1 MKVLLVNKFHYLK
14 GGSETYYFGLGKM
27 LQEKGCEVIYFSMK
41 DERNIPC
48 AQDKYFVEN
57 IDYNGKMSPVKVI
70 TASVKL
76 LYSLEA
82 KRKFEKLLRDE
93 KPDIIHLNIFQSQ
106 LTDSIVFAALKY
118 HIPIVYTAHD
128 LKAVCPSYLMM
139 NHGKI
144 CDKCIHGNYWHCIRT
159 KCMKNSRAKSLL
171 AAMEAETYR
180 IHRTYDKMN
189 LIICPSQH
197 HKRRLEQ
204 GRICDP
210 RILKYMPNFLPTGT
224 RFDAGD
230 STGPYYLYY
239 GRLSEEKGIMTL
251 LKAYNKAKVL
261 KPLYIVGAGPQESE
275 LRDYIQ
281 HHMKDKTV
289 KMLGYKTGDD
299 LKQIVSSAYCVIL
312 PSICCENAPYSIME
326 SQAMGRPVIVSDNGG
341 LPELVTEGVNGYI
354 FHGGDADDLCS
365 KLEKME
371 NSTFPGIE
379 ICHMAG
385 EKFSQEKYVLTLIS
399 EYKRLISRTDRN

>member
-14 GGSETYYFGLGKM
+14 GGSETYYFALGKM
-27 LQEKGCEVIYFSMK
+27 LKEKGCNVIYFSMK
-41 DERNIPC
+41 DDKNIPC
-48 AQDKYFVEN
+48 AQEKYFVNN
-57 IDYNGKMSPVKVI
+57 IDFNAKMSPVEVM
-70 TASVKL
+70 TASAKL

-106 LTDSIVFAALKY
+106 LTDSIVFAALKH

-144 CDKCIHGNYWHCIRT
+144 CDRCINGNYLHCVSS

-171 AAMEAETYR
+171 AALEAETYR
-180 IHRTYDKMN
+180 IHKTYDRMN

-197 HKRRLEQ
+197 HQKRLTQ

-210 RILKYMPNFLPTGT
+210 RILKYMPNFLPVGT
-224 RFDAGD
+224 TYHAGEPRG
-230 STGPYYLYY
+230 TYYLYY

-251 LKAYNKAKVL
+251 LQAFNKANVD
-261 KPLYIVGAGPQESE
+261 KPLYIVGAGPQETE

-281 HHMKDKTV
+281 HNMSGKTV
-289 KMLGYKTGDD
+289 KMLGYKTGDE

-326 SQAMGRPVIVSDNGG
+326 AQAMGRPAIVSDNGG

-354 FHGGDADDLCS
+354 FRGNDAIDLCS
-365 KLEKME
+365 KLELME
-371 NSTFPGIE
+371 HSTFPGIE
-379 ICHMAG
+379 ICQMAQ
-385 EKFSQEKYVLTLIS
+385 EKFSPEKYVLTLIS
-399 EYKRLISRTDRN
+399 EYKRLINRANHY

>member
-14 GGSETYYFGLGKM
+14 GGSETYYFALGKM
-27 LQEKGCEVIYFSMK
+27 LKEKGCDVIYFSMK
-41 DERNIPC
+41 DDKNIPC
-48 AQDKYFVEN
+48 EQEKYFVNN
-57 IDYNGKMSPVKVI
+57 IDFNAKMSPVKVI
-70 TASVKL
+70 TASAKL

-106 LTDSIVFAALKY
+106 LTDSIIFAAQKH

-144 CDKCIHGNYWHCIRT
+144 CDRCINGNYWHCVSS

-171 AAMEAETYR
+171 AALEAETYR
-180 IHRTYDKMN
+180 IHRTYDKMD

-197 HKRRLEQ
+197 HQRRLAQ
-204 GRICDP
+204 GKICDP
-210 RILKYMPNFLPTGT
+210 RILKYMPNFLPAGT
-224 RFDAGD
+224 TYHAGEPRG
-230 STGPYYLYY
+230 TYYLYY

-251 LKAYNKAKVL
+251 LQAFNKANVE
-261 KPLYIVGAGPQESE
+261 KPLYIVGAGPQETE

-281 HHMKDKTV
+281 HNMSGKTV
-289 KMLGYKTGDD
+289 KMLGYKTGDE

-326 SQAMGRPVIVSDNGG
+326 SQAMGRPAIVSDNGG

-354 FHGGDADDLCS
+354 FHGSDANDLCS

-371 NSTFPGIE
+371 HSSFPGNE
-379 ICHMAG
+379 ICQMAR

-399 EYKRLISRTDRN
+399 EYKRLIKPL

>member
-14 GGSETYYFGLGKM
+14 GGSETYYFGLGKL
-27 LQEKGCEVIYFSMK
+27 LQEKGCDVIYFSMK

-57 IDYNGKMSPVKVI
+57 IDYNGKRSPIKAT

-144 CDKCIHGNYWHCIRT
+144 CDKCINGNYWHCIRT
-159 KCMKNSRAKSLL
+159 KCMKNSRSKSLL
-171 AAMEAETYR
+171 AALEAETYR
-180 IHRTYDKMN
+180 LRKTYSRMD

-197 HKRRLEQ
+197 HKKRMVQ
-204 GRICDP
+204 GQICDP
-210 RILKYMPNFLPTGT
+210 GILPEETEFHP
-224 RFDAGD
+224 GD
-230 STGPYYLYY
+230 PYGSYYLYF

-251 LKAYNKAKVL
+251 LQAFNKANVH
-261 KPLYIVGAGPQESE
+261 KPLYIVGAGPQEAE
-275 LRDYIQ
+275 LRSFIQ
-281 HHMKDKTV
+281 HNMTGKTV

-299 LKQIVSSAYCVIL
+299 LTRIVSSAYCVIL
-312 PSICCENAPYSIME
+312 PSECCENAPYSIME
-326 SQAMGRPVIVSDNGG
+326 AQAAGRPAIVSDNGG
-341 LPELVTEGVNGYI
+341 LPELVTDGLNGYV
-354 FHGGDADDLCS
+354 FHGSDPDDLCL
-365 KLEKME
+365 KLEKMD
-371 NSTFPGIE
+371 NSVFPGEE
-379 ICHMAG
+379 ICQMAR
-385 EKFSQEKYVLTLIS
+385 EKYSSENYVITLIS
-399 EYKRLISRTDRN
+399 EYTRLISRTKDLSV